1 MDDREFV
8 LGVLVV
14 MFIFNFYENY
24 IKDGREEFL
33 DNVMKKIN
41 GLFDL
46 EIKIFEN
53 KFRNIMIIC

>member
-33 DNVMKKIN
+33 DNGMKKIN

>member
-41 GLFDL
+41 VLFDL